1 MKIQHILIALGD
13 DPIAAHAAA
22 VGSDLAQAL
31 GAKIA
36 FVHVIEPPSEIRA
49 GTGLAPDQAIEIARE
64 AARDRIAAIRR
75 GKPDPADI
83 DFLPAGVAADEIVKA
98 AREWPADIVVIGSH
112 GRGGLHRVVQGSV
125 AEAVMRRAPCPV
137 LVVKA
142 PETDAPSNPAA

>member
-1 MKIQHILIALGD
+1 MKVQRILIALDD
-13 DPIAAHAAA
+13 DPLAVHAAA

-36 FVHVIEPPSEIRA
+36 FVYVIEPPSEIGA
-49 GTGLAPDQAIEIARE
+49 GTGLPPDQAIEIARE
-64 AARDRIAAIRR
+64 AAHDRIAAVRR
-75 GKPDPADI
+75 DPPDPAHI
-83 DFLPAGVAADEIVKA
+83 EFMPAGIAADEIVKA

-112 GRGGLHRVVQGSV
+112 GRGGLQRVVQGSV

-142 PETDAPSNPAA
+142 PEADAPANPPA